1 MTWRNPELT
10 AQVEVL
16 RSWIRDVNGGVAGQ
30 QEFADRYLYEPFTEL
45 LRRGRIL
52 FSYVSS
58 GELFGLG
65 TARLQDQYLR
75 ALQVAE
81 AEIIRSHQRIHAGI
95 EIGMHEHDPRSG
107 LVFLGIMTSV
117 PLVIPITVLAV
128 ALLQSA
134 FAPSNEGFTVPVG
147 FACLYWSGLFVLPAL
162 TLYYC
167 VNAYN
172 EPLFSRDRK
181 LAAVLK
187 AVREG

>member
-1 MTWRNPELT
+1 MGSLSVKT
-10 AQVEVL
+10 AERVPP
-16 RSWIRDVNGGVAGQ
+16 RMS
-30 QEFADRYLYEPFTEL
+30 
-45 LRRGRIL
+45 
-52 FSYVSS
+52 
-58 GELFGLG
+58 
-65 TARLQDQYLR
+65 
-75 ALQVAE
+75 
-81 AEIIRSHQRIHAGI
+81 
-95 EIGMHEHDPRSG
+95 RSG

-147 FACLYWSGLFVLPAL
+147 FACLYWSGLFVLPVL

-181 LAAVLK
+181 LAAV
-187 AVREG
+187 AVVFFGGLLGQAAYYVLWLVMRHPLILGKDSPGAPPPETILADGVGQSPAG